1 MSKKPSTRKTRNQ
14 RPEPGSRR
22 AQALEELRRT
32 QARSRR
38 RSRLLLAS
46 AVVVAVALIGAAV
59 VATGLNRDPK
69 PSAASGT
76 ASPAVVKDLTSVP
89 ASAYDKVGAGTSN
102 NHPSR
107 INAPALSAD
116 GKPRVLY
123 VGAEYCPYCAA
134 QRWAVTA
141 ALSRFGTFT
150 NLGQTA
156 SAADDAFP
164 NTATLSFHG
173 ATYTSDYLSFTGV
186 ETTSNK
192 RQGNGYAPLNELSA
206 TDEKLVE
213 KYNAPPYVQ
222 GQGGAIPFTDL
233 GGAFVSAGASFDP
246 QLLAGKS
253 HAQIAAALA
262 KPDSDIAKAILGTAN
277 VYTAALCELTGDK
290 PANVCTSTGVKTA
303 ATALGSK

>member
-1 MSKKPSTRKTRNQ
+1 MTQKNQ
-14 RPEPGSRR
+14 TPVPGSRR
-22 AQALEELRRT
+22 TRTLEELRLS

-38 RSRLLLAS
+38 RSRLLLAGG
-46 AVVVAVALIGAAV
+46 VVVAVVLIAAAV
-59 VATGLNRDPK
+59 VATGLKRDAK
-69 PSAASGT
+69 PSATSGT
-76 ASPAVVKDLTSVP
+76 ASTAVVKDLASIP
-89 ASAYDKVGAGTSN
+89 ASTYDQVGSGTSN

-107 INAPALSAD
+107 IDAPALSD
-116 GKPRVLY
+116 GGKPRVLY

-150 NLGQTA
+150 DLGQTA
-156 SAADDAFP
+156 SSADDVYP

-192 RQGNGYAPLNELSA
+192 RQGNGYAPLDELTS
-206 TDEKLVE
+206 TDAKLVE

-233 GGAFVSAGASFDP
+233 GGAFVSSGASFDP
-246 QLLAGKS
+246 QILAGKT
-253 HAQIAAALA
+253 HEQVAAALA
-262 KPDSDIAKAILGTAN
+262 DPDGEIAKAILGTAN
-277 VYTAALCELTGDK
+277 VYTAALCELTDDK
-290 PANVCTSTGVKTA
+290 PADVCTTAGVTTA
-303 ATALGSK
+303 ASALTAAPSSK